1 MQGFESAVDLSYK
14 RNMTDVVM
22 METGRGRRVVGFPGE
37 SEKGETVGLSKVCCG
52 RRKT

>member
-1 MQGFESAVDLSYK
+1 MQGFEFAIDLSYK
-14 RNMTDVVM
+14 RNTTDVM
-22 METGRGRRVVGFPGE
+22 TETGRGRRVVGFPVE